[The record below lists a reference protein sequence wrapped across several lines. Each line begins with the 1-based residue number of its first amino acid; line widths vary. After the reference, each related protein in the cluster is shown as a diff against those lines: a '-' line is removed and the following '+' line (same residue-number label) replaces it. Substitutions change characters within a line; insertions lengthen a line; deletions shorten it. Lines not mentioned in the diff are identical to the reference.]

1 MFTLTNGRDY
11 IIVWCPFSDILNP
24 MPKILY
30 VTQTN
35 KQMFITFLSLKP
47 CSIPALRSN
56 EKRPLGRQR
65 KHAVKVCRGPV
76 TYFAGRRSEGK
87 AQCVCSC
94 SQTQTGL
101 CAKQGQRKGQAESD
115 QLRRRVVIHLLGSLP
130 SMAHHHLARP
140 RVEGNKMES
149 FLGKVSGN
157 NNLSEVFDSK
167 TINNTVVLYFF

>member
-1 MFTLTNGRDY
+1 
-11 IIVWCPFSDILNP
+11 
-24 MPKILY
+24 MPKISY
-30 VTQTN
+30 VTQT
-35 KQMFITFLSLKP
+35 KQNIYVYYLFVSRQWCCFLKP
-47 CSIPALRSN
+47 CSIPALPPN

-65 KHAVKVCRGPV
+65 EYAVKVFRGPV
-76 TYFAGRRSEGK
+76 TYRTGRHSEGK

-115 QLRRRVVIHLLGSLP
+115 QLRRCVVIHLLGSLP
-130 SMAHHHLARP
+130 SMAHHHFARP

-157 NNLSEVFDSK
+157 NSLSEVFDSN
-167 TINNTVVLYFF
+167 TI